1 MYRRLW
7 DWSAAVV
14 PLTSTHSSW
23 LHSINKNCVW
33 TISVRLHHCSSCCC
47 CCTAVHCTRKTVS
60 GRCISLMTWRYR
72 ANCLRHFERSC
83 RDNKTAQTTRMSQTF
98 EWDIHR
104 LPSSLSH
111 IYQPPAVVR
120 YRPIMNSV
128 VSVCLLP
135 RKSLTLSSPAVVSN
149 GHTCQRHTG
158 L

>member
-1 MYRRLW
+1 MRLKCCSRAT
-7 DWSAAVV
+7 DVHTQFLIAQHQQE
-14 PLTSTHSSW
+14 L
-23 LHSINKNCVW
+23 
-33 TISVRLHHCSSCCC
+33 RLDNQCPPASFSSCCC

-111 IYQPPAVVR
+111 IYQPLASGIGR
-120 YRPIMNSV
+120 LWTRL
-128 VSVCLLP
+128 CLCVYYH
-135 RKSLTLSSPAVVSN
+135 AN
-149 GHTCQRHTG
+149 H
-158 L
+158 